1 MTGARSCAV
10 TQTWGDGEH
19 RFRHVLGDL
28 EAEARR
34 SGAGPYFRLFAVF
47 AVRGGARWP
56 HHILRLGL
64 IGGGMAPVEAL
75 ALVRTYCDERP
86 WLESK
91 PPSVAVLMALLLGM
105 PEDEADASGE
115 GAAAAENATL
125 ADGSTSAPSSAPA
138 S

>member
-19 RFRHVLGDL
+19 RFRLGIGEL
-28 EAEARR
+28 EELDRLT
-34 SGAGPYFRLFAVF
+34 GAGPEFLLSELEAG
-47 AVRGGARWP
+47 RGRARWP